1 MTPFLFLQLLL
12 HYCCFK
18 TILFIDFQYKSI
30 KNQEIKM
37 ALTYSGYLKLDSLL
51 NIQKPLSDGPDHD
64 EMLFIIIH
72 QTYELWFKEILHEI
86 DHLKKLLLNND
97 LPRSLH
103 TMKRI
108 LTILKVLVHQTDILE
123 TMTPLEF
130 LTFRDRLES
139 ASGFQSFQFRE
150 LEFALGLKSEK
161 ILHRF
166 DNSTNEKKNLQK
178 RFNESSLWQV
188 FLQFLKMNNCPIT
201 DEIIESN
208 EESTE
213 LKKILID
220 IYYNEHNIAQ
230 FCELLVD
237 LDEGFQEW
245 RYRHVKM
252 VERTIGTKQGTG
264 GSDGVKYLMTTLS
277 IKFFPALWSVRKD
290 FNK

>member
-1 MTPFLFLQLLL
+1 M
-12 HYCCFK
+12 
-18 TILFIDFQYKSI
+18 S
-30 KNQEIKM
+30 
-37 ALTYSGYLKLDSLL
+37 LTYSEYLNLDSLL
-51 NIQKPLSDGPDHD
+51 NIQNPLSDGPDHD
-64 EMLFIIIH
+64 EMLFIIVH
-72 QTYELWFKEILHEI
+72 QTYELWFKEMLHEI
-86 DHLKKLLLNND
+86 DHLKKLLLDND

-150 LEFALGLKSEK
+150 LEFALGLKNDK
-161 ILHRF
+161 ILNRF
-166 DNSTNEKKNLQK
+166 ENSTDEKNKLQK
-178 RFNESSLWQV
+178 RYDEPSLWNI
-188 FLQFLKMNNCPIT
+188 FLRFLVINDYAVPTIA
-201 DEIIESN
+201 IEFPN
-208 EESTE
+208 DQESVE
-213 LKKILID
+213 LRKVLID
-220 IYYNEHNIAQ
+220 VYYKNHNIAQ
-230 FCELLVD
+230 LCELLVD

-277 IKFFPALWSVRKD
+277 IKFFPALWSIRKE

>member
-1 MTPFLFLQLLL
+1 
-12 HYCCFK
+12 
-18 TILFIDFQYKSI
+18 
-30 KNQEIKM
+30 M
-37 ALTYSGYLKLDSLL
+37 ALTYSSYLQLDKLL
-51 NIQKPLSDGPDHD
+51 NIQKQLSDGPDHD

-72 QTYELWFKEILHEI
+72 QAYELWFKEELHEL
-86 DHLKKLLLNND
+86 DHLKKLLLKND

-150 LEFALGLKSEK
+150 LEFVLGHKNEK
-161 ILHRF
+161 ILSKF
-166 DNSTNEKKNLQK
+166 DDSSNEKKLLQK
-178 RFNESSLWQV
+178 RFDEPSLWNV
-188 FLQFLKMNNCPIT
+188 FLNFLTLNDYPVPLEVLNSA
-201 DEIIESN
+201 SN
-208 EESTE
+208 DVQSEK
-213 LKKILID
+213 LNKILCD
-220 IYYNEHNIAQ
+220 VYKNNPNIAQ
-230 FCELLVD
+230 FCELLLD

-252 VERTIGTKQGTG
+252 VERTIGTKTGTG
-264 GSDGVKYLMTTLS
+264 GSDGVKYLVTTLS
-277 IKFFPALWSVRKD
+277 IKFFPVLWSIRKD

>member
-1 MTPFLFLQLLL
+1 MP
-12 HYCCFK
+12 
-18 TILFIDFQYKSI
+18 
-30 KNQEIKM
+30 
-37 ALTYSGYLKLDSLL
+37 LTYSSYLQLDKLL

-72 QTYELWFKEILHEI
+72 QAYELWFKEILHEL
-86 DHLKKLLLNND
+86 DYLKQLLLNND

-150 LEFALGLKSEK
+150 LEFVLGHKKEK
-161 ILHRF
+161 ILDKF
-166 DNSTNEKKNLQK
+166 DESSDEKKLLQK
-178 RFNESSLWQV
+178 RFNEPSLWNV
-188 FLQFLKMNNCPIT
+188 FLKFLTLIDYPVPADVISS
-201 DEIIESN
+201 ESN
-208 EESTE
+208 DVSSKQLDNLLCE
-213 LKKILID
+213 
-220 IYYNEHNIAQ
+220 IYKNNPNIAQ
-230 FCELLVD
+230 FCELLLD

-252 VERTIGTKQGTG
+252 VERTIGTKTGTG
-264 GSDGVKYLMTTLS
+264 GSDGVKYLVTTLS
-277 IKFFPALWSVRKD
+277 IKFFPVLWSIRKD

>member
-1 MTPFLFLQLLL
+1 
-12 HYCCFK
+12 
-18 TILFIDFQYKSI
+18 
-30 KNQEIKM
+30 M
-37 ALTYSGYLKLDSLL
+37 ALTYSDYLKLNSLL
-51 NIQKPLSDGPDHD
+51 NIQKPRSAGPDHD

-72 QTYELWFKEILHEI
+72 QTYELWFKEILYEL
-86 DHLKKLLLNND
+86 DYLKKLLLNND

-139 ASGFQSFQFRE
+139 ASGFQSAQFRE
-150 LEFALGLKSEK
+150 IEFTLGHKNKKALNRSDYLPEDK
-161 ILHRF
+161 I
-166 DNSTNEKKNLQK
+166 KLQK
-178 RFNESSLWQV
+178 RFEEPSLWQV
-188 FLQFLKMNNCPIT
+188 FLKFLKLNNYPVPTEVI
-201 DEIIESN
+201 DSN
-208 EESTE
+208 EDDPQKIKHSKE
-213 LKKILID
+213 LEKILID
-220 IYYNEHNIAQ
+220 IYNNNHNIEQ

-245 RYRHVKM
+245 RYRHIKM

-264 GSDGVKYLMTTLS
+264 GSDGVQYLLTTLS
-277 IKFFPALWSVRKD
+277 IKFFPALWSIRKE

>member
-1 MTPFLFLQLLL
+1 M
-12 HYCCFK
+12 
-18 TILFIDFQYKSI
+18 S
-30 KNQEIKM
+30 
-37 ALTYSGYLKLDSLL
+37 LTYSNYLKLNKLL
-51 NIQKPLSDGPDHD
+51 HIQDCLSPDHD
-64 EMLFIIIH
+64 EMLFIVIH
-72 QTYELWFKEILHEI
+72 QTYELWFKEILHEL
-86 DHLKKLLLNND
+86 DYLKQLLLKND

-103 TMKRI
+103 TTKRI

-150 LEFALGLKSEK
+150 LEFALGHKNPQ
-161 ILHRF
+161 ILNRF
-166 DNSTNEKKNLQK
+166 DELDEEKQRLQK
-178 RFNESSLWQV
+178 RFDEESLWQI
-188 FLQFLKMNNCPIT
+188 FLEFLKLNNYKVTNVMIT
-201 DEIIESN
+201 SDESENSPELREIIAE
-208 EESTE
+208 
-213 LKKILID
+213 
-220 IYYNEHNIAQ
+220 IYNNNYMIAQ

-264 GSDGVKYLMTTLS
+264 GSDGVKYLMKTLS
-277 IKFFPALWSVRKD
+277 IKFFPLLWEIRKD